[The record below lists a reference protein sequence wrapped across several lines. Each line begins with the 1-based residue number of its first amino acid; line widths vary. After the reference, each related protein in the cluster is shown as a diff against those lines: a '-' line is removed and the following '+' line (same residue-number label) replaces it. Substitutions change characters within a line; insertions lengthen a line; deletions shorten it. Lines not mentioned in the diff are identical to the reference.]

1 VPNKWWEAKVLPLK
15 VPTPCKCKGFDCGGD
30 WRNHF
35 PVVVPEGYVPQ
46 WWDEQPDAVV
56 SFYIAYESDHLV
68 GGHDES
74 LYINVIKF
82 ISTVEVTAND
92 TIMLI
97 RQVDNGGVITSD
109 VVLSAVTTESAIEI
123 KLMQQPGGVGTTLF
137 QTVNKKEDYKPEMFK
152 IIASALGIDM
162 PVCKNYPECEWNI
175 HTNPWQTDMYLRG
188 FDGVPTELMYHR
200 DCMPPELMDGI
211 AAAPAQGENTRT
223 SAPHTQAHHTHIYY
237 PRAHIADTRSS

>member
-1 VPNKWWEAKVLPLK
+1 MWDPTWKWQDIE
-15 VPTPCKCKGFDCGGD
+15 CGGD

-211 AAAPAQGENTRT
+211 AAAPAQGE
-223 SAPHTQAHHTHIYY
+223 HTHKRTTHKRTTHTFTT
-237 PRAHIADTRSS
+237 RAHTLQTHVQ

>member
-82 ISTVEVTAND
+82 ISSVEITAND

-137 QTVNKKEDYKPEMFK
+137 QTVNKKEDYKPVVFK
-152 IIASALGIDM
+152 TIASALGIDM
-162 PVCKNYPECEWNI
+162 PVCKNHPECKWKI
-175 HTNPWQTDMYLRG
+175 STSPWQTDMYLRA
-188 FDGVPTELMYHR
+188 FDGVPTELMHHR
-200 DCMPPELMDGI
+200 DCMPPELMGDI

-223 SAPHTQAHHTHIYY
+223 NTPHTSAPHTHLLHTFW
-237 PRAHIADTRSS
+237 TS